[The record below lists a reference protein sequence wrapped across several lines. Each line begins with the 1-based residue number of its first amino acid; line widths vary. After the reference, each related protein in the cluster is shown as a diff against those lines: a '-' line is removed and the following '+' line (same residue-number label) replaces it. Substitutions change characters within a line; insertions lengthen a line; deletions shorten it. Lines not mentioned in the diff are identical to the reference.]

1 MIKLSLKYIATLW
14 GYLNV
19 KIIIGMP
26 KCINVKKSVSSL
38 RRSHIQGVKKAQKY
52 YQLLLN
58 ILCVTQFVTSS
69 STGLQALLCDKLSG
83 YD

>member
-26 KCINVKKSVSSL
+26 KCINVKKIRQLVTKVAYTGCKKSPKILSVATKYFMRDPICDVIKYWASSFAM
-38 RRSHIQGVKKAQKY
+38 RQIKW
-52 YQLLLN
+52 
-58 ILCVTQFVTSS
+58 I
-69 STGLQALLCDKLSG
+69 
-83 YD
+83 